1 MGLSGSGKSS
11 LLRCIN
17 GLNKVTR
24 GRVVVHDGT
33 TDVDV
38 ASCDAETLRRLRR
51 NRISMVFQQFGLMP
65 WRSVRDNVGFGLEIR
80 GVDKA
85 EIATE
90 GRRTAASRAARE
102 IRRQVPS
109 ELSGGMQQRVGLAR
123 AFATD
128 ASILLMDEPFSALD
142 PLIREHLQ
150 DELIDLQRE
159 LKKTIVFVSHDLD
172 EALKIGSRIAIMEA
186 GRVVQFGVPE
196 DIVTKPVNEYV
207 RLFVASMNPLTVL
220 KGGMLMRSIGELQ
233 RDGPDIVLDRAG
245 RCRCRLDN
253 QGRPLE
259 LTVGGAAGQFI
270 KYATDLDLAK
280 LPATAMVT
288 GGERVPMRAAV
299 AGPPGH
305 AAPPRAAGR
314 RRPAA
319 GRGRRARA
327 LSRHAPADRA
337 GEIPFGNLAA
347 VGRRA
352 SRPPG
357 SARHAHEASRRR
369 CARAMPPGW
378 PRSARSPAPSAAT
391 SFRPGCCTSSPASS
405 ATTWR
410 WWCAM
415 RASRRRTSWSAKGCP
430 IVRSKPIARA
440 CTASIRSTAIGGSAS
455 AAAWSPCATSR
466 RATLVRSGYRAFQR
480 QAKICDELGMFLPG
494 VGRASIALFLE
505 RSKGWFSA
513 AEKERARR
521 VYPAIAGLYRAH
533 VGRIFAALG
542 TGNGGL
548 LAAGHARD
556 PAGRP
561 RRRAR
566 LRQQG
571 MARGRGRSRGR
582 PRDRGARGRQERT
595 GAAGGQPH
603 AACGAAGAGLPA
615 GAGRP
620 HLRHRAHRAGA
631 GARCR
636 RARSSHSSA
645 PG

>member
-1 MGLSGSGKSS
+1 MTAVRFENVDVIFGPTPNQALELLDKGEGRDTIQERTSNLVAVHDASLFVNEGEILVLMGLSGSGKSS

-38 ASCDAETLRRLRR
+38 ASCDSETLRRLRR

-85 EIATE
+85 EIARKVE
-90 GRRTAASRAARE
+90 EQLHLVRLEKFADK
-102 IRRQVPS
+102 VPS

-220 KGGMLMRSIGELQ
+220 KGGMLMRSITELQ

-259 LTVGGAAGQFI
+259 LTVGGAAGQFV

-299 AGPPGH
+299 LV
-305 AAPPRAAGR
+305 RQVT
-314 RRPAA
+314 RRPLVLL
-319 GRGRRARA
+319 GDDGQLLGVVGEHELYRGMLRQTELAK
-327 LSRHAPADRA
+327 SHP
-337 GEIPFGNLAA
+337 EISPPLAA
-347 VGRRA
+347 
-352 SRPPG
+352 S
-357 SARHAHEASRRR
+357 
-369 CARAMPPGW
+369 
-378 PRSARSPAPSAAT
+378 
-391 SFRPGCCTSSPASS
+391 
-405 ATTWR
+405 
-410 WWCAM
+410 
-415 RASRRRTSWSAKGCP
+415 
-430 IVRSKPIARA
+430 
-440 CTASIRSTAIGGSAS
+440 
-455 AAAWSPCATSR
+455 
-466 RATLVRSGYRAFQR
+466 
-480 QAKICDELGMFLPG
+480 
-494 VGRASIALFLE
+494 
-505 RSKGWFSA
+505 
-513 AEKERARR
+513 
-521 VYPAIAGLYRAH
+521 
-533 VGRIFAALG
+533 
-542 TGNGGL
+542 
-548 LAAGHARD
+548 
-556 PAGRP
+556 
-561 RRRAR
+561 
-566 LRQQG
+566 
-571 MARGRGRSRGR
+571 
-582 PRDRGARGRQERT
+582 
-595 GAAGGQPH
+595 
-603 AACGAAGAGLPA
+603 
-615 GAGRP
+615 
-620 HLRHRAHRAGA
+620 
-631 GARCR
+631 
-636 RARSSHSSA
+636 
-645 PG
+645 